1 MKIKRKFLVLFM
13 VLFTI
18 CSFIGIKAI
27 AISNEG
33 KVIVN
38 KTSVKDDEVYGRS
51 AKVNL
56 EVSGIKKEIN
66 QEIEIVFVP
75 NTMNYED
82 KTAVKVT
89 STYLYDYILT
99 NIQKIDNQEDLYNNL
114 INEMEQSENN
124 Q

>member
-38 KTSVKDDEVYGRS
+38 KTSVKDEH
-51 AKVNL
+51 
-56 EVSGIKKEIN
+56 
-66 QEIEIVFVP
+66 
-75 NTMNYED
+75 
-82 KTAVKVT
+82 
-89 STYLYDYILT
+89 
-99 NIQKIDNQEDLYNNL
+99 
-114 INEMEQSENN
+114 
-124 Q
+124 